1 MDPEQP
7 TAQQQDLAR
16 KLDDLRAYLREL
28 GSVAVAYSG
37 GVDSTLLATVA
48 HDVLGDRMLALTAR
62 IRGMSQS
69 DFLEAQELCQTRGIP
84 HVAVDFDELKVPGFA
99 DNHPDRCYTCKHAL
113 FLELKLVAAAHDLR
127 FVADGSNEDDLG
139 DYRPGLRA
147 LGELG
152 IKSPLRHAHLA
163 KADIRELSRQ
173 MGLPTWDKPSAACLS
188 SRFAYGEKITAQK
201 LEHTAKAE
209 AFLHSLAR
217 RGRAARAPRGARGGH
232 RAPVRGPRANPG
244 RDAPA
249 RAGLPVR
256 QLRPRGV
263 PLRLHERGPRRAGCQ
278 SAKGLAAA
286 AQPATTCKANVAAA
300 GFATRSAPTPRA
312 ATAGAPD
319 PRPAFPSGSRSRRR
333 CPCRTARPR
342 RTGAPPCSA

>member
-84 HVAVDFDELKVPGFA
+84 HVDVDFDELKVPGFA

-209 AFLHSLAR
+209 AFLHSLDFGQLRVRVHGADGQLAR
-217 RGRAARAPRGARGGH
+217 IEVPAADITRLCAN
-232 RAPVRGPRANPG
+232 PVRTQIATR
-244 RDAPA
+244 
-249 RAGLPVR
+249 
-256 QLRPRGV
+256 LRELGFLYV
-263 PLRLHERGPRRAGCQ
+263 SCDL
-278 SAKGLAAA
+278 
-286 AQPATTCKANVAAA
+286 A
-300 GFATRSAPTPRA
+300 GFRSGSMNEAL
-312 ATAGAPD
+312 GAPD
-319 PRPAFPSGSRSRRR
+319 AKAPRA
-333 CPCRTARPR
+333 
-342 RTGAPPCSA
+342 

>member
-84 HVAVDFDELKVPGFA
+84 HVDVDFDELKVPGFA

-209 AFLHSLAR
+209 AFLHSLDFGQLRVRVHGADGQLAR
-217 RGRAARAPRGARGGH
+217 IEVPAADIARLC
-232 RAPVRGPRANPG
+232 ADPVRTQVATR
-244 RDAPA
+244 
-249 RAGLPVR
+249 
-256 QLRPRGV
+256 LRELGFLYV
-263 PLRLHERGPRRAGCQ
+263 SCDL
-278 SAKGLAAA
+278 
-286 AQPATTCKANVAAA
+286 A
-300 GFATRSAPTPRA
+300 GFRSGSMNEAL
-312 ATAGAPD
+312 GAPD
-319 PRPAFPSGSRSRRR
+319 AKAPRA
-333 CPCRTARPR
+333 
-342 RTGAPPCSA
+342 

>member
-48 HDVLGDRMLALTAR
+48 HDVLGDRMLALTAH
-62 IRGMSQS
+62 IRGMGQS

-84 HVAVDFDELKVPGFA
+84 HVDVDFDELKVPGFA

-209 AFLHSLAR
+209 AFLHSLDFGQLRVRVHGADGQLAR
-217 RGRAARAPRGARGGH
+217 IEVPAADIARLC
-232 RAPVRGPRANPG
+232 ADPVRTQVATR
-244 RDAPA
+244 
-249 RAGLPVR
+249 
-256 QLRPRGV
+256 LRELGFLYV
-263 PLRLHERGPRRAGCQ
+263 SCDL
-278 SAKGLAAA
+278 
-286 AQPATTCKANVAAA
+286 A
-300 GFATRSAPTPRA
+300 GFRSGSMNEAL
-312 ATAGAPD
+312 GAPD
-319 PRPAFPSGSRSRRR
+319 AKAPRA
-333 CPCRTARPR
+333 
-342 RTGAPPCSA
+342 

>member
-84 HVAVDFDELKVPGFA
+84 HVDVDFDELKVPGFA

-201 LEHTAKAE
+201 LERTAKAE
-209 AFLHSLAR
+209 AFLHSLDFGQLRVRVHGADGQLAR
-217 RGRAARAPRGARGGH
+217 IEVPAADITRLCAN
-232 RAPVRGPRANPG
+232 PVRTQIATR
-244 RDAPA
+244 
-249 RAGLPVR
+249 
-256 QLRPRGV
+256 LRELGFLYV
-263 PLRLHERGPRRAGCQ
+263 SCDL
-278 SAKGLAAA
+278 
-286 AQPATTCKANVAAA
+286 A
-300 GFATRSAPTPRA
+300 GFRSGSMNEAL
-312 ATAGAPD
+312 GAPD
-319 PRPAFPSGSRSRRR
+319 ATAPRA
-333 CPCRTARPR
+333 
-342 RTGAPPCSA
+342 

>member
-62 IRGMSQS
+62 IRGMGQS

-84 HVAVDFDELKVPGFA
+84 HVDVDFDELKVPGFA

-209 AFLHSLAR
+209 AFLHSLDFGQLRVRVHGADGQLAR
-217 RGRAARAPRGARGGH
+217 IEVPAADIARLC
-232 RAPVRGPRANPG
+232 ADPVRTQVATR
-244 RDAPA
+244 
-249 RAGLPVR
+249 
-256 QLRPRGV
+256 LRELGFLYV
-263 PLRLHERGPRRAGCQ
+263 SCDL
-278 SAKGLAAA
+278 
-286 AQPATTCKANVAAA
+286 A
-300 GFATRSAPTPRA
+300 GFRSGSMNEAL
-312 ATAGAPD
+312 GAPD
-319 PRPAFPSGSRSRRR
+319 AKAPRA
-333 CPCRTARPR
+333 
-342 RTGAPPCSA
+342 

>member
-84 HVAVDFDELKVPGFA
+84 HVDVDFDELKVPGFA

-163 KADIRELSRQ
+163 KAEIRELSRQ

-201 LEHTAKAE
+201 LEHTAEAE
-209 AFLHSLAR
+209 AFLHSLDFGQLRVRVHGADGQLAR
-217 RGRAARAPRGARGGH
+217 IEVPAADIARLC
-232 RAPVRGPRANPG
+232 ADPVRTQVATR
-244 RDAPA
+244 
-249 RAGLPVR
+249 
-256 QLRPRGV
+256 LRELGFLYV
-263 PLRLHERGPRRAGCQ
+263 SCDL
-278 SAKGLAAA
+278 
-286 AQPATTCKANVAAA
+286 A
-300 GFATRSAPTPRA
+300 GFRSGSMNEAL
-312 ATAGAPD
+312 GAPD
-319 PRPAFPSGSRSRRR
+319 AKAPRA
-333 CPCRTARPR
+333 
-342 RTGAPPCSA
+342 

>member
-84 HVAVDFDELKVPGFA
+84 HVDVDFDELKVPGFA

-201 LEHTAKAE
+201 LERTAKAE
-209 AFLHSLAR
+209 AFLHSLDFGQLRVRVHGADGQLAR
-217 RGRAARAPRGARGGH
+217 IEVPAADIARLC
-232 RAPVRGPRANPG
+232 ADPVRTQVATR
-244 RDAPA
+244 
-249 RAGLPVR
+249 
-256 QLRPRGV
+256 LRELGFLYV
-263 PLRLHERGPRRAGCQ
+263 SCDL
-278 SAKGLAAA
+278 
-286 AQPATTCKANVAAA
+286 A
-300 GFATRSAPTPRA
+300 GFRSGSMNEAL
-312 ATAGAPD
+312 GAPD
-319 PRPAFPSGSRSRRR
+319 AKAPRA
-333 CPCRTARPR
+333 
-342 RTGAPPCSA
+342 

>member
-201 LEHTAKAE
+201 LERTAKAE
-209 AFLHSLAR
+209 AFLHSLDF
-217 RGRAARAPRGARGGH
+217 G
-232 RAPVRGPRANPG
+232 
-244 RDAPA
+244 
-249 RAGLPVR
+249 
-256 QLRPRGV
+256 QLR
-263 PLRLHERGPRRAGCQ
+263 
-278 SAKGLAAA
+278 
-286 AQPATTCKANVAAA
+286 
-300 GFATRSAPTPRA
+300 
-312 ATAGAPD
+312 
-319 PRPAFPSGSRSRRR
+319 
-333 CPCRTARPR
+333 ARPR
-342 RTGAPPCSA
+342 RRRFSTPWALASSACACTARTDSSRASRCPPQTSRACARTPCERKSRRACASWASCTSAATSQASAPAP

>member
-152 IKSPLRHAHLA
+152 IKSPLRHAHLT
-163 KADIRELSRQ
+163 KAETRELSRQ

-201 LEHTAKAE
+201 LERTAKAE
-209 AFLHSLAR
+209 AFLHSLDFGQLRVRVHGADGQLAR
-217 RGRAARAPRGARGGH
+217 IEVPAADIARLC
-232 RAPVRGPRANPG
+232 ADPVRTQVATR
-244 RDAPA
+244 
-249 RAGLPVR
+249 
-256 QLRPRGV
+256 LRELGFLYV
-263 PLRLHERGPRRAGCQ
+263 SCDL
-278 SAKGLAAA
+278 
-286 AQPATTCKANVAAA
+286 A
-300 GFATRSAPTPRA
+300 GFRSGSMNEAL
-312 ATAGAPD
+312 GAPD
-319 PRPAFPSGSRSRRR
+319 AKAPRA
-333 CPCRTARPR
+333 
-342 RTGAPPCSA
+342 

>member
-69 DFLEAQELCQTRGIP
+69 DFREAQELCQTRGIP

-201 LEHTAKAE
+201 LEHTDKAE
-209 AFLHSLAR
+209 AFLHSLDFGQLRVRVHGADGQLAR
-217 RGRAARAPRGARGGH
+217 IEVPAADIARLC
-232 RAPVRGPRANPG
+232 ADPVRTQVATR
-244 RDAPA
+244 
-249 RAGLPVR
+249 
-256 QLRPRGV
+256 LRELGFLYV
-263 PLRLHERGPRRAGCQ
+263 SCDL
-278 SAKGLAAA
+278 
-286 AQPATTCKANVAAA
+286 A
-300 GFATRSAPTPRA
+300 GFRSGSMNEAL
-312 ATAGAPD
+312 GAPD
-319 PRPAFPSGSRSRRR
+319 AKAPRA
-333 CPCRTARPR
+333 
-342 RTGAPPCSA
+342 

>member
-84 HVAVDFDELKVPGFA
+84 HVDVDFDELKVPGFA

-209 AFLHSLAR
+209 AFLHSLDFGQLRVRVYGADGQLAR
-217 RGRAARAPRGARGGH
+217 IEVPAADIARLC
-232 RAPVRGPRANPG
+232 ADPVRTQVATR
-244 RDAPA
+244 
-249 RAGLPVR
+249 
-256 QLRPRGV
+256 LRELGFLYV
-263 PLRLHERGPRRAGCQ
+263 SCDL
-278 SAKGLAAA
+278 
-286 AQPATTCKANVAAA
+286 A
-300 GFATRSAPTPRA
+300 GFRSGSMNEAL
-312 ATAGAPD
+312 GAPD
-319 PRPAFPSGSRSRRR
+319 AKAPRA
-333 CPCRTARPR
+333 
-342 RTGAPPCSA
+342 

>member
-84 HVAVDFDELKVPGFA
+84 HVDVDFDELKVPGFA

-163 KADIRELSRQ
+163 KAEIRELSRQ

-209 AFLHSLAR
+209 AFLHSLDFGQLRVRVHGADGQLAR
-217 RGRAARAPRGARGGH
+217 IEVPAADIARLC
-232 RAPVRGPRANPG
+232 ADPVRTQVATR
-244 RDAPA
+244 
-249 RAGLPVR
+249 
-256 QLRPRGV
+256 LRELGFLYV
-263 PLRLHERGPRRAGCQ
+263 SCDL
-278 SAKGLAAA
+278 
-286 AQPATTCKANVAAA
+286 A
-300 GFATRSAPTPRA
+300 GFRSGSMNEAL
-312 ATAGAPD
+312 GAPD
-319 PRPAFPSGSRSRRR
+319 AKAPRA
-333 CPCRTARPR
+333 
-342 RTGAPPCSA
+342 

>member
-84 HVAVDFDELKVPGFA
+84 HVDVDFDELKVPGFA

-209 AFLHSLAR
+209 AFLHSLDFGQLRVRVHGADGQLAR
-217 RGRAARAPRGARGGH
+217 IEVPAADIARLC
-232 RAPVRGPRANPG
+232 ADPVRTQVATR
-244 RDAPA
+244 
-249 RAGLPVR
+249 
-256 QLRPRGV
+256 LRELGFLYV
-263 PLRLHERGPRRAGCQ
+263 SCDL
-278 SAKGLAAA
+278 
-286 AQPATTCKANVAAA
+286 A
-300 GFATRSAPTPRA
+300 GFRSGSMNEAL
-312 ATAGAPD
+312 GAPD
-319 PRPAFPSGSRSRRR
+319 ATAPRA
-333 CPCRTARPR
+333 
-342 RTGAPPCSA
+342 

>member
-84 HVAVDFDELKVPGFA
+84 HVDVDFDELKVPGFA

-127 FVADGSNEDDLG
+127 FVAEGSNEDDLG

-209 AFLHSLAR
+209 AFLHSLDFGQLRVRVHGADGQLAR
-217 RGRAARAPRGARGGH
+217 IEVPAADIARLC
-232 RAPVRGPRANPG
+232 ADPVRTQVATR
-244 RDAPA
+244 
-249 RAGLPVR
+249 
-256 QLRPRGV
+256 LRELGFLYV
-263 PLRLHERGPRRAGCQ
+263 SCDL
-278 SAKGLAAA
+278 
-286 AQPATTCKANVAAA
+286 A
-300 GFATRSAPTPRA
+300 GFRSGSMNEAL
-312 ATAGAPD
+312 GAPD
-319 PRPAFPSGSRSRRR
+319 AKAPRA
-333 CPCRTARPR
+333 
-342 RTGAPPCSA
+342 

>member
-48 HDVLGDRMLALTAR
+48 HDVLGARMLALTAR
-62 IRGMSQS
+62 LRGMSQS

-84 HVAVDFDELKVPGFA
+84 HVDVDFDELKVPGFA

-209 AFLHSLAR
+209 AFLHSLDFGQLRVRVHGADGQLAR
-217 RGRAARAPRGARGGH
+217 IEVPAADIARLC
-232 RAPVRGPRANPG
+232 ADPVRTQVATR
-244 RDAPA
+244 
-249 RAGLPVR
+249 
-256 QLRPRGV
+256 LRELGFLYV
-263 PLRLHERGPRRAGCQ
+263 SCDL
-278 SAKGLAAA
+278 
-286 AQPATTCKANVAAA
+286 A
-300 GFATRSAPTPRA
+300 GFRSGSMNEAL
-312 ATAGAPD
+312 GAPD
-319 PRPAFPSGSRSRRR
+319 AKAPRA
-333 CPCRTARPR
+333 
-342 RTGAPPCSA
+342 

>member
-16 KLDDLRAYLREL
+16 KLDDLRTYLREL

-152 IKSPLRHAHLA
+152 IKSPLRHAHLT
-163 KADIRELSRQ
+163 KAEIRELSRQ

-188 SRFAYGEKITAQK
+188 SRFAYGEKIDAQK
-201 LEHTAKAE
+201 LERTAKAE
-209 AFLHSLAR
+209 AFLHSLGFGQLRVRVHGADGQLAR
-217 RGRAARAPRGARGGH
+217 IEVPAADITRLCAN
-232 RAPVRGPRANPG
+232 PVRTQIATR
-244 RDAPA
+244 
-249 RAGLPVR
+249 
-256 QLRPRGV
+256 LRELGFLYV
-263 PLRLHERGPRRAGCQ
+263 SCDL
-278 SAKGLAAA
+278 
-286 AQPATTCKANVAAA
+286 A
-300 GFATRSAPTPRA
+300 GFRSGSMNEAL
-312 ATAGAPD
+312 GAPD
-319 PRPAFPSGSRSRRR
+319 AKAPRA
-333 CPCRTARPR
+333 
-342 RTGAPPCSA
+342 

>member
-7 TAQQQDLAR
+7 TAQQHDLAR

-84 HVAVDFDELKVPGFA
+84 HVDVDFDELKVPGFA

-209 AFLHSLAR
+209 AFLHSLDFGQLRVRVHGADGQLAR
-217 RGRAARAPRGARGGH
+217 IEVPAADIARLC
-232 RAPVRGPRANPG
+232 ADPVRTQVATR
-244 RDAPA
+244 
-249 RAGLPVR
+249 
-256 QLRPRGV
+256 LRELGFLYV
-263 PLRLHERGPRRAGCQ
+263 SCDL
-278 SAKGLAAA
+278 
-286 AQPATTCKANVAAA
+286 A
-300 GFATRSAPTPRA
+300 GFRSGSMNEAL
-312 ATAGAPD
+312 GAPD
-319 PRPAFPSGSRSRRR
+319 AKAPRA
-333 CPCRTARPR
+333 
-342 RTGAPPCSA
+342 